1 MRKVASSRL
10 AAISASTVAQY
21 AASSTAAWAG
31 GSPLT
36 ERMTAS
42 GMPSRRS
49 QATSLACSSWPGW

>member
-10 AAISASTVAQY
+10 TVVSASTLAQY
-21 AASSTAAWAG
+21 AASSPAARAG

-36 ERMTAS
+36 KRMRAS

-49 QATSLACSSWPGW
+49 HATSLACSSWRGS